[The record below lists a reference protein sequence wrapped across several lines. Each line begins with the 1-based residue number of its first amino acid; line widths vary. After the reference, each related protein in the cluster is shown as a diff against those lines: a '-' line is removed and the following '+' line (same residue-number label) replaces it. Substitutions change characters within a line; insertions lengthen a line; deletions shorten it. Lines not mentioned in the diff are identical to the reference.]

1 MSKQQEQLEAI
12 SEIRSLMERS
22 SRFLSLSG
30 LAGVVVGVI
39 ALAGVASAYIFL
51 GLSPLEP
58 GYYNRVIGMDGEA
71 NAAVTRFFFLVP
83 AVVLVLSLAAGVW
96 MAVLKAKKTGLPLW
110 DATAKRMLANMMI
123 PLFAG
128 GIYCLVLYYHRQL
141 ALIAP
146 ATLIFYGLALVNAS
160 KYTINDIR
168 NLGIA
173 ILVTGLVAS
182 AMVDYGLLFWAFG
195 FGILHIVYGMTIHNK
210 YEK

>member
-1 MSKQQEQLEAI
+1 
-12 SEIRSLMERS
+12 
-22 SRFLSLSG
+22 
-30 LAGVVVGVI
+30 
-39 ALAGVASAYIFL
+39 
-51 GLSPLEP
+51 
-58 GYYNRVIGMDGEA
+58 
-71 NAAVTRFFFLVP
+71 
-83 AVVLVLSLAAGVW
+83 
-96 MAVLKAKKTGLPLW
+96 
-110 DATAKRMLANMMI
+110 MMI

-128 GIYCLVLYYHRQL
+128 GIYCLVLYNHRQL

>member
-83 AVVLVLSLAAGVW
+83 AVVLVL
-96 MAVLKAKKTGLPLW
+96 
-110 DATAKRMLANMMI
+110 
-123 PLFAG
+123 
-128 GIYCLVLYYHRQL
+128 
-141 ALIAP
+141 
-146 ATLIFYGLALVNAS
+146 
-160 KYTINDIR
+160 
-168 NLGIA
+168 
-173 ILVTGLVAS
+173 
-182 AMVDYGLLFWAFG
+182 
-195 FGILHIVYGMTIHNK
+195 
-210 YEK
+210 